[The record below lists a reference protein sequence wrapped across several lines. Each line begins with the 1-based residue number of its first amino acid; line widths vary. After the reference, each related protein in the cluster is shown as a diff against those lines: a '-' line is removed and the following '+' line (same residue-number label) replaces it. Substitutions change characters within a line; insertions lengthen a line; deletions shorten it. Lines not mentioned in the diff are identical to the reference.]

1 MRPSNTEKPMHH
13 GIDQEVLRRLRN
25 LIGRNCAYL
34 GRRCLIIDVV
44 SEEGALIL
52 ETREGPPPIQVDQY
66 GQPTNRANE
75 LLQVPI
81 YGSGES
87 WYSEEILDLFASLD
101 EDRENNK
108 SASE

>member
-1 MRPSNTEKPMHH
+1 MRSSNTEKPMHH
-13 GIDQEVLRRLRN
+13 EIDQEVLRRLRN
-25 LIGRNCAYL
+25 LIGRDCAYL

-52 ETREGPPPIQVDQY
+52 QTREGPPPIQVDQY
-66 GQPTNRANE
+66 GHPTNRANE